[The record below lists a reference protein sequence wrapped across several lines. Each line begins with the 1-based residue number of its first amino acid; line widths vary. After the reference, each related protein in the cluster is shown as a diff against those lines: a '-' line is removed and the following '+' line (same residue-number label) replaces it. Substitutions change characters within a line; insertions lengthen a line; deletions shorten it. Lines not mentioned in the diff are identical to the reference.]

1 MRLRFKYGGAHWTR
15 LKFLPLVLCFLT
27 VCRRVGSECV
37 EGNFCRECNLLQS
50 GEPCFAEG
58 KRESHFF
65 CDTITNRIRLDPTSY
80 FECIDGITRVI
91 RCAENR
97 EFYIESQQC
106 EEISVR
112 QKTRKR
118 STNSTS
124 STGGS
129 RTGDICNFNTDCQS
143 GMFCGSGVCSCLS
156 DFVAISGYCW
166 PKVNPGESG
175 CIEDLQCEAVWP
187 AARCS
192 LAGMCEC
199 PPKTVPSRTR
209 DGTQCVT
216 SAVPPAC
223 PLPESNN
230 PDVPSPATILA
241 NPKSHPLAQNTYMPV
256 LCTSMSNEVRNS
268 HGGDGSTWC
277 VYPDGESDIYIADI
291 YNCVPH
297 PQVNPQFFPEYSKSV
312 DGICCHT
319 RAFVCIQPLEPGD
332 EPSLPR
338 WWFNSITGT
347 CSQFLWDPN
356 QSENVSPNNFRTI
369 EHCESYCR
377 DTCKRGPIQFS
388 ESKWSLMDDSPVVNC
403 VHSTGSCA
411 PEYQCTLI
419 GSQQTCCPTVAH
431 ICSPYG
437 GRNLAYTPVENY
449 DRGAF
454 IAGGRTVTR
463 YYYDADQ
470 ARCMNF
476 LYDGL
481 GNYNNFLTKQDCENF
496 CAKYVPSP
504 ATILANPK
512 SHPLAQNTYMPV
524 LCTSM
529 SNEVRNSHG
538 GDGSTWC
545 VYPDGESDIYIAD
558 IYNCVP
564 HPQVNPQFFP
574 EYSKSVD
581 GICCHTRAFVCI
593 QPLEPGDEPSLPRW
607 WFNSITG
614 TCSQFLWDPNQSENV
629 SPNNFRTI
637 EHCESYCRDTCKRGP
652 IQFSESK
659 WSLMDDAPVVNC
671 VHSTGSCAP
680 EYQCTLIGSQQTCC
694 PTVAHICSPYGGR
707 NLAYT
712 PVENYDRGAF
722 IAGGRTVT
730 RYYYD
735 ADQARCMNFLYD
747 GLGNYNNFL
756 TKQDC
761 ENFCAKLVCEYG
773 NPLRIGEDWQRCE
786 TNMDCP
792 SSHQCEPLHKVCC
805 PTAQSICTQPKRL
818 GDCTSSVRR
827 YWYNSATRQCE
838 LFQYTGCQGNDNN
851 FDSLL
856 TCQQKCRGVA
866 LEPKCTQGKAHKDA
880 NGNFYA
886 CSTKGDGKSCPPNY
900 QCFFDGA
907 SNGCCPTKSYTCSLS
922 PDKGVQCGAGRSFRY
937 YFNSNKQ
944 TCESFQYE
952 GCDGNSNN
960 FQSLEDCQDYCGVG
974 GCPFGGQP
982 LRDVASNQLVM
993 CSEASKC
1000 PPTHDCVTININGN
1014 VVYRCCPTKAHI
1026 CSLPP
1031 QQGNQCSKM
1040 SITRYYF
1047 NIVIKECAQFSFN
1060 GCNGNL
1066 NNFNTLEQCSNFC
1079 SSAACNPGEVTY
1091 KDINTKK
1098 VIECSPAMVNS
1109 CPTDYVCKYDPLST
1123 KHACCGTPPT
1133 DVCPEGER
1141 AFINAIDESVK
1152 ECAINLAGAC
1162 PTGFLCR
1169 FSPNHNRY
1177 YCCASKSGNVCPDG
1191 KALYRVSKTL
1201 EPNRC
1206 TLNSASNT
1214 CPDGYSCQSR
1224 AHNVLQGY
1232 CCTAQNVCKGGGE
1245 FYIDDRSKMP
1255 KICTPGAF
1263 ITCPVGYRCQK
1274 AINSVNGY
1282 CCKGEITAVTE
1293 GCPPGEY
1300 AYTQQKVV
1308 VRCDPFN
1315 PENLGCPEQYSC
1327 QYAISHQRY
1336 QCCGKEPYE
1345 EEEVV
1350 ALEHGCPAGQVAFL
1364 AKMNGSPQACTSSSS
1379 NSCPF
1384 GYFCQFSDKNKQF
1397 QCCAHKS
1404 GCPGNSVS
1412 FVDIT
1417 GNPKE
1422 CKAGIH
1428 GQCAVGYS
1436 CQRTREGRYHCC
1448 SIDRDQLNLMPNL
1461 PMTKT
1466 THLPAL
1472 LITPALVKSA
1482 NSSISIERKPI
1493 KCHLPNEIYI
1503 NGICRPRKLGD
1514 ACMLT
1519 EQCPATSVCLSLIC
1533 ACPRGA
1539 REVNGECVPIGTTQV
1554 KNASG
1559 AQTEPI
1565 SNSKSGNCKPAEVE
1579 YNGQCLKLSHIGG
1592 NCEISKQC
1600 INSGEC
1606 VRKKCR
1612 CPAHTAGYKGK
1623 CVANICGINKS
1634 SEPQLMF
1641 DSMAVRCVNSPC
1653 KSPYKCM
1660 YSSTISDYVCSMP
1673 RWITAVDVSRDK
1685 TTLYLLESKGMS
1697 QAIQMHQRDVLS
1709 AKQLS
1714 KRFCV
1719 EMCRWV

>member
-388 ESKWSLMDDSPVVNC
+388 ESKWSLMDDS
-403 VHSTGSCA
+403 
-411 PEYQCTLI
+411 
-419 GSQQTCCPTVAH
+419 
-431 ICSPYG
+431 
-437 GRNLAYTPVENY
+437 
-449 DRGAF
+449 
-454 IAGGRTVTR
+454 
-463 YYYDADQ
+463 
-470 ARCMNF
+470 
-476 LYDGL
+476 
-481 GNYNNFLTKQDCENF
+481 
-496 CAKYVPSP
+496 
-504 ATILANPK
+504 
-512 SHPLAQNTYMPV
+512 
-524 LCTSM
+524 
-529 SNEVRNSHG
+529 
-538 GDGSTWC
+538 
-545 VYPDGESDIYIAD
+545 
-558 IYNCVP
+558 
-564 HPQVNPQFFP
+564 
-574 EYSKSVD
+574 
-581 GICCHTRAFVCI
+581 
-593 QPLEPGDEPSLPRW
+593 
-607 WFNSITG
+607 
-614 TCSQFLWDPNQSENV
+614 
-629 SPNNFRTI
+629 
-637 EHCESYCRDTCKRGP
+637 
-652 IQFSESK
+652 
-659 WSLMDDAPVVNC
+659 PVVNC